1 MKKLIII
8 AILVVIGWYGNQLYQ
23 KNQFPILQT
32 QDTNFQSSSMT
43 KCIAQ
48 DGKVYYGK
56 ISEDIDCDRI
66 EKVKGSVQIISS
78 NQFKYES
85 TPEESSSFQES
96 SPKKS
101 SSRYSCT
108 GKQHCSQMSSC
119 EEAKFYIKNCPNT
132 KMDGDHDGIPC
143 ERQICGH
150 W

>member
-8 AILVVIGWYGNQLYQ
+8 AILVVIGWYGNQLYKQ
-23 KNQFPILQT
+23 NQFPILQT

-43 KCIAQ
+43 KCITQ
-48 DGKVYYGK
+48 DGKVYYGE

-78 NQFKYES
+78 NQFQYES
-85 TPEESSSFQES
+85 TPEENSSFQES

-101 SSRYSCT
+101 PSRYSCT